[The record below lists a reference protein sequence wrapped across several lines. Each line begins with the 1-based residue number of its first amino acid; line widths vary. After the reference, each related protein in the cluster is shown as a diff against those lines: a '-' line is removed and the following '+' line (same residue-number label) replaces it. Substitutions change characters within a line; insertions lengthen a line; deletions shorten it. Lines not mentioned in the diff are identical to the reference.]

1 MIFGLSDLCSADLQF
16 VKAKGVTA
24 AVGTATHSAVLD
36 SGRMRL
42 KFDKWLLHNPFLCN
56 LAILLTFAEGAA
68 YGSG

>member
-36 SGRMRL
+36 SL
-42 KFDKWLLHNPFLCN
+42 FSFI
-56 LAILLTFAEGAA
+56 ILLFWFIATKIAKNVV
-68 YGSG
+68 